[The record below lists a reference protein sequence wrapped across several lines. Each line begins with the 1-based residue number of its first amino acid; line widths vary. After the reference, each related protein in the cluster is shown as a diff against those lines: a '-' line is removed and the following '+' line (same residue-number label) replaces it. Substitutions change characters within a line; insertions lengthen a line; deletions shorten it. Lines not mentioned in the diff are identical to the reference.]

1 MDSYEAFRNKKIQ
14 SDDEFLR
21 GPRKSK
27 VRFHDFIYIESEY
40 QNSLYSHDS
49 IQFNRSKH
57 RPMKAE
63 VAGLSM
69 PVRHYHIQIL
79 TTYRTRLDGAFS
91 GLSLAEASM

>member
-1 MDSYEAFRNKKIQ
+1 MSLSFNGWGKKGIAMDSYEAFRNKKIQ

-49 IQFNRSKH
+49 IQVH
-57 RPMKAE
+57 
-63 VAGLSM
+63 
-69 PVRHYHIQIL
+69 
-79 TTYRTRLDGAFS
+79 
-91 GLSLAEASM
+91 